1 MKIYKN
7 IIGRENKMN
16 ILLIEDNI
24 TIIKGLKYSFEKNNY
39 NLIYKTTINDAKIYL
54 KDNSNS
60 KWKL

>member
-1 MKIYKN
+1 
-7 IIGRENKMN
+7 MN

-54 KDNSNS
+54 KDNCAMILNPYYTSFIF
-60 KWKL
+60 